1 MIPKIRAWDKKKK
14 TMYNARQIDFRG
26 GEFCSS
32 ENEWIKFDNVIFMQT
47 TGFKDRNGA
56 EIYEGDILRYGSIEI
71 SMTGEVMIKQ
81 GEVRLYSG
89 VLCWCLDALTRDGG
103 VKNTLVI
110 GNIYETPE
118 LRRNKNDSKEM

>member
-1 MIPKIRAWDKKKK
+1 M
-14 TMYNARQIDFRG
+14 
-26 GEFCSS
+26 
-32 ENEWIKFDNVIFMQT
+32 
-47 TGFKDRNGA
+47 
-56 EIYEGDILRYGSIEI
+56 RYGSIEI

-89 VLCWCLDALTRDGG
+89 VLCWSLDALIRDGG

-118 LRRNKNDSKEM
+118 LRRNLNDSKEL